1 MDKRATVMDR
11 GTDKMN
17 ETACTREIRIGKQE
31 ESERE
36 TASNR
41 KDLPTRNL
49 TVYLTLNRNYQISRL
64 SEHHWV
70 SQ

>member
-36 TASNR
+36 TQRENSI
-41 KDLPTRNL
+41 KQKGFTHKKPDCLSDPKQKLPNL
-49 TVYLTLNRNYQISRL
+49 QTV
-64 SEHHWV
+64 
-70 SQ
+70 